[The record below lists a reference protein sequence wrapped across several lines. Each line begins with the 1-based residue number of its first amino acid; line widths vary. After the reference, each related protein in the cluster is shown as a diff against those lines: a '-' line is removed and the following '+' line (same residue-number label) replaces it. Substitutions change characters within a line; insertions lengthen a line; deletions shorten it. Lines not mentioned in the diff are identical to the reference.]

1 MIDSNV
7 IICHAARREALL
19 EPALDPEAIQCTY
32 LRQTD
37 TSLIDIVDDHAR
49 DTLVDHLRD
58 RAGTIG
64 EYRGSAR
71 HCLNHEEAERL
82 RPANGKQQCSGVP
95 KERPL
100 LFLADLADEL
110 DAVGR
115 KHRLHDLA
123 EIRFVEFVHLGRSAL
138 ARGCAA
144 APWPEVAPDDRFSC

>member
-1 MIDSNV
+1 MAGLSIGMDIYVKDQFVSDDTCIGQTLNAGRPMSGATDEATIDPNV

-19 EPALDPEAIQCTY
+19 EPASHPAAIQCSH
-32 LRQTD
+32 LHRSD
-37 TSLIDIVDDHAR
+37 TGLIDIVDDHAV

-71 HCLNHEEAERL
+71 HCLNHDEAERL

-110 DAVGR
+110 DAVG
-115 KHRLHDLA
+115 
-123 EIRFVEFVHLGRSAL
+123 
-138 ARGCAA
+138 
-144 APWPEVAPDDRFSC
+144 